1 MHEENV
7 PAAAVGIIPHT
18 AKNSNFF
25 SEMLYFFGEVEVV
38 FGVWCIPLLLAISY
52 VYDWKTALNY
62 VNALNYNE
70 ALFIMVSL
78 ALTST
83 RPILQLAEKWLGKV
97 ASLGGNS
104 PSAWWLTL
112 LTVGP
117 FLGAVFKES
126 VAMTILAML
135 LSRYFYKFHPTPRLA
150 YTTLALL
157 FLYVSVAGMLT
168 SFASSSVYVVKGA
181 WKWTTPFML
190 QTFGWKVLLGIVTCN
205 LIYFLVCHADLIKLD
220 RNAAQTPVKQVP
232 SLPIPIWI
240 TAVHVIVLIWIILN
254 SENTIIALGSFVLFL
269 GFYLATAPYQHFMEL
284 LEPLLVGFFLASLLI
299 LSGLQIW
306 WIEPLLSNLGNYGS
320 YVASLLIS
328 AFIHNTSANI
338 LYTHIPHLSD
348 ALKYFLFCGTMVG
361 GALTIMSNGP
371 NIIGYTILSKH
382 FDYSI
387 SLKKLFFIAL
397 WPTIIM
403 ALIFALYSS

>member
-1 MHEENV
+1 MSKASKQTILPIGSMLGFSAFFLLILTSLVALAIVVGSSSEPSTLILSSEDYHDAHFQGIWEKLYYRVKVQPINLVFLLVFLCAVIHTFVAFSFQRRVKKQHMHEENV

-150 YTTLALL
+150 YTTLALS
-157 FLYVSVAGMLT
+157 VSICLC
-168 SFASSSVYVVKGA
+168 S
-181 WKWTTPFML
+181 W
-190 QTFGWKVLLGIVTCN
+190 
-205 LIYFLVCHADLIKLD
+205 HADKLCLLFRLCRQRGMEVD
-220 RNAAQTPVKQVP
+220 Y
-232 SLPIPIWI
+232 
-240 TAVHVIVLIWIILN
+240 AVHVTNFRLESPFGDRHMQSDLFF
-254 SENTIIALGSFVLFL
+254 SLPCRPHQTGQKCCSNTC
-269 GFYLATAPYQHFMEL
+269 E
-284 LEPLLVGFFLASLLI
+284 ASPQVYPF
-299 LSGLQIW
+299 LSGSQ
-306 WIEPLLSNLGNYGS
+306 PYM
-320 YVASLLIS
+320 SL
-328 AFIHNTSANI
+328 
-338 LYTHIPHLSD
+338 Y
-348 ALKYFLFCGTMVG
+348 
-361 GALTIMSNGP
+361 
-371 NIIGYTILSKH
+371 
-382 FDYSI
+382 
-387 SLKKLFFIAL
+387 
-397 WPTIIM
+397 
-403 ALIFALYSS
+403 